1 MTTAQPE
8 VQTQTYQHTKKM
20 KLLYGTIAV
29 SDPTHPP
36 PPSKRQNDINE
47 TVAYYWQYKNRT
59 YMEYWNS
66 GGGGLNVKPKKM
78 SEWSLAE

>member
-47 TVAYYWQYKNRT
+47 TVAYYWQLYKNRNIHGILEFWGWRT
-59 YMEYWNS
+59 KRKTKK
-66 GGGGLNVKPKKM
+66 NV
-78 SEWSLAE
+78 